1 MEGSMKFL
9 FCSMGNIAQRH
20 FRNLKTLLPDC
31 EIDVVCST
39 RTNYR
44 IFDNELNIS
53 YINDLKK
60 VYNID
65 KVYHDLDEALLN
77 KYDAAFVCSLPPERI
92 DIATDLAEQGV
103 NLFIEKPLSNNSNR
117 VYELQDIVEENKLKC
132 AMGFQ
137 MRFHPTI
144 QRIKDMIDNEKF
156 GGIYRIEVNHCNS
169 IHNWA
174 KGRELKDFY
183 TLKESNGGGVLL
195 SQIHEIDY
203 SVYLFGKHYPISAVY
218 GSMLGFEVED
228 NISIMS
234 VLDIGERCGL
244 ININLDFLSK
254 IPTRKITI
262 YGMDKIETFDLMNKS
277 VIWNDLFIEE
287 MKAFLNLLEDKK
299 DSRLATLEDGM
310 SSLEYCM
317 DIKNHFMKV
326 NI

>member
-103 NLFIEKPLSNNSNR
+103 NLFIEKPLSNNLDQ
-117 VYELQDIVEENKLKC
+117 VYKLQEIVEEKGLIC
-132 AMGFQ
+132 TFGFQ
-137 MRFHPTI
+137 MRL
-144 QRIKDMIDNEKF
+144 
-156 GGIYRIEVNHCNS
+156 EVPFQVP
-169 IHNWA
+169 
-174 KGRELKDFY
+174 D
-183 TLKESNGGGVLL
+183 
-195 SQIHEIDY
+195 
-203 SVYLFGKHYPISAVY
+203 
-218 GSMLGFEVED
+218 
-228 NISIMS
+228 
-234 VLDIGERCGL
+234 
-244 ININLDFLSK
+244 
-254 IPTRKITI
+254 
-262 YGMDKIETFDLMNKS
+262 
-277 VIWNDLFIEE
+277 
-287 MKAFLNLLEDKK
+287 
-299 DSRLATLEDGM
+299 
-310 SSLEYCM
+310 
-317 DIKNHFMKV
+317 
-326 NI
+326 